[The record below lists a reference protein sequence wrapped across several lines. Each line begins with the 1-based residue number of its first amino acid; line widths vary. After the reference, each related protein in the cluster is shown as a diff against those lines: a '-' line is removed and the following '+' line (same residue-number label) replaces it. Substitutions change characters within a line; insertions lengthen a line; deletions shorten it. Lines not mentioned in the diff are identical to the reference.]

1 MVLLSP
7 ISLRPNHHQH
17 TILSEHSDNTVNP
30 FRVLQV
36 RQDATVDEVRNHYR
50 RLALWHHPGRRK
62 IMSISSV
69 LDSSSVMELQR
80 RAHVFCVL
88 AACYETLVD
97 YREEYNACLH
107 NTTTYPPQPPPPPLK
122 GRVLVGGKRLVTVFG
137 SSSPIEKDAASRKQ
151 CCSTCEEEEE
161 CLHDDGTTTT
171 CCHEDFAM
179 KKMYHHGGPLALLYR
194 ARHYTPFTDPFTV
207 FEQAFGGRAVL
218 ERPMKR
224 LEFSIGLPLV
234 PCNDDWECWHT
245 TPPPPVAAAWTNCT
259 KIEKDGSIVNITSRT
274 LHGILISKTETK
286 TVDKEGKTRIHIQVT
301 SEPAID
307 VCTSARQ
314 EQHKASQNVCCHCTK
329 MNNNSNNKASQDD
342 DELSLCSWPE
352 LSELSSPCNWLFPSS
367 E

>member
-1 MVLLSP
+1 
-7 ISLRPNHHQH
+7 
-17 TILSEHSDNTVNP
+17 
-30 FRVLQV
+30 
-36 RQDATVDEVRNHYR
+36 
-50 RLALWHHPGRRK
+50 
-62 IMSISSV
+62 
-69 LDSSSVMELQR
+69 
-80 RAHVFCVL
+80 
-88 AACYETLVD
+88 
-97 YREEYNACLH
+97 
-107 NTTTYPPQPPPPPLK
+107 
-122 GRVLVGGKRLVTVFG
+122 VFG
-137 SSSPIEKDAASRKQ
+137 SSSPIEKYAESWKQ
-151 CCSTCEEEEE
+151 CCSTREEEE
-161 CLHDDGTTTT
+161 CLHDDGTATTT
-171 CCHEDFAM
+171 CCHEDLAM

-194 ARHYTPFTDPFTV
+194 ARHYTPFTDPFAV

-224 LEFSIGLPLV
+224 LEVSIGLPLLV
-234 PCNDDWECWHT
+234 RCNDVWECWHT
-245 TPPPPVAAAWTNCT
+245 TPPPPPVAAAWTNCT

-274 LHGILISKTETK
+274 LHGILITKTETK